1 MLSFPF
7 VMAGSASLPGIVTY
21 CHCIPAPHSGTAYP
35 PMRARPL
42 CKYRVT
48 ARAPACSRQG
58 PITPATA
65 PSHRLVKIVRFSSS
79 SFLLSLSLS
88 LSSTSSSS
96 SLFLSLCVFF
106 IIPLYIP
113 CSLFSFPFLCFFL
126 SACWGSGRALHA
138 VYSTDTYAIPV
149 LFLIHLFPLILLVSA
164 FLLYLYWSSS
174 WVSSRTFS
182 TTPSTPTNCGQYY
195 NGWYWLL
202 TSSALVYVLMDE

>member
-1 MLSFPF
+1 MHSPSITGKKAGCACEACEGIFFCLMLSFPF

-88 LSSTSSSS
+88 LSLRLHPLLLFFFLSVSFFFFFSIFPVPY
-96 SLFLSLCVFF
+96 SLFLSCVSSSPRAGDLVERCTLCTV
-106 IIPLYIP
+106 
-113 CSLFSFPFLCFFL
+113 
-126 SACWGSGRALHA
+126 
-138 VYSTDTYAIPV
+138 
-149 LFLIHLFPLILLVSA
+149 LIHMP
-164 FLLYLYWSSS
+164 YLSSS
-174 WVSSRTFS
+174 
-182 TTPSTPTNCGQYY
+182 
-195 NGWYWLL
+195 
-202 TSSALVYVLMDE
+202 